1 MKLRNTLIVLAVL
14 ALLVAY
20 LYWIELPQ
28 TSEQINT
35 RLGTPV
41 ATPAPYIFQLNAADV
56 KTIIITDLRFPR
68 VVSMTRTETGWRLTS
83 PENKPADNT
92 KAEATAAALTN
103 LKLVRTIKATDL
115 ASFGLAPARLDARVI
130 LKDGTTYGLLLGNA
144 TPDGSLYYATYTGET
159 SKVFLIETS
168 LGLSLQNLLD
178 IPPFEP
184 TATPTRTP
192 TPPVTPAAE
201 ATTAPPGFV
210 PTLLPAPVAT
220 PKP

>member
-1 MKLRNTLIVLAVL
+1 MKPRYTLIVVAVAV
-14 ALLVAY
+14 ALIVYAFWVESPL
-20 LYWIELPQ
+20 
-28 TSEQINT
+28 TSEQLST
-35 RLGTPV
+35 RQGTPA
-41 ATPAPYIFQLNAADV
+41 ATLAPYIFQLNAADV
-56 KTIIITDLRFPR
+56 KTITITDLRFPR
-68 VVSMTRTETGWRLTS
+68 VVTVTRTESGWRVTS

-92 KAEATAAALTN
+92 KVEATAAALTS

-130 LKDGTTYGLLLGNA
+130 MKDGAAYGILLGNA

-159 SKVFLIETS
+159 TNVFLIETS

-184 TATPTRTP
+184 TATPTWTP
-192 TPPVTPAAE
+192 TPAVTPTAG
-201 ATTAPPGFV
+201 ATPASPGFV
-210 PTLLPAPVAT
+210 PTWLPAPVAT